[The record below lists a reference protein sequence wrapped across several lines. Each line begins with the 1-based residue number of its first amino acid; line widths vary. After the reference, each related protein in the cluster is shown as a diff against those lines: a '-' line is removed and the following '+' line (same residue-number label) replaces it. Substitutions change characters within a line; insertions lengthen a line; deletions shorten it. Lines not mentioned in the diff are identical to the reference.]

1 MFFFPIGSSPEIIEN
16 YLKIVNENKNKNKNK
31 NKNENL
37 EEIRDKKRMA
47 ELKTEMNKFLNKKH
61 PSISTSGMIY
71 YSHLYLEYTN
81 LPKNTMTGN
90 FYKL

>member
-16 YLKIVNENKNKNKNK
+16 YFKIVNENK

-37 EEIRDKKRMA
+37 EEIRDKKRMN

-61 PSISTSGMIY
+61 PSISTSGMMY
-71 YSHLYLEYTN
+71 YSHLYLEYN
-81 LPKNTMTGN
+81 
-90 FYKL
+90 KLAKKYNDWELL

>member
-16 YLKIVNENKNKNKNK
+16 YFKIVNENK

-37 EEIRDKKRMA
+37 EEIRDKKRMN

-61 PSISTSGMIY
+61 HSISTSGMMY
-71 YSHLYLEYTN
+71 YSHLYLEYS
-81 LPKNTMTGN
+81 
-90 FYKL
+90 KLAKKYNDWELL